1 MKDKLIKIFIIRY
14 NIMIQKTFE
23 GFERGYPLIILF
35 SLFMSYFMT
44 HKIDFLIF
52 GIALSI
58 SSLLNQL
65 LKEFVFNPI
74 MKENLFPILG
84 KGTRPEGAQDCSN
97 FIDPENRISSSYG
110 MPSGHAQT
118 ATFFAT
124 YLILMIINE
133 RSSKNIKIL
142 KIITVLIITGI
153 IMSSRVYLGC
163 HTIQQVVV
171 GGIIGGLLGYLFFA
185 NMDKIKGIFKI

>member
-1 MKDKLIKIFIIRY
+1 
-14 NIMIQKTFE
+14 MIQKTFE

-124 YLILMIINE
+124 YFILMIINE

>member
-124 YLILMIINE
+124 YFILMIINE

>member
-14 NIMIQKTFE
+14 NTMIQKTFE

>member
-1 MKDKLIKIFIIRY
+1 MIR
-14 NIMIQKTFE
+14 KTFE

-52 GIALSI
+52 GIALGL
-58 SSLLNQL
+58 SSLINQF
-65 LKEFVFNPI
+65 LKEFVFKPI
-74 MKENLFPILG
+74 MDKNEIPILG
-84 KGTRPEGAQDCSN
+84 KGTRPEGARDCSN
-97 FIDPENRISSSYG
+97 FIDPDNRLSSSYG

-118 ATFFAT
+118 STFFAT

-133 RSSKNIKIL
+133 RSSKNIKTL
-142 KIITVLIITGI
+142 KIITVVILTAL
-153 IMSSRVYLGC
+153 IMSSRIYFGC
-163 HTIQQVVV
+163 HTIQQVSV

-185 NMDKIKGIFKI
+185 NIDTIKRVL

>member
-1 MKDKLIKIFIIRY
+1 
-14 NIMIQKTFE
+14 MIQITFE

-52 GIALSI
+52 GIALGL
-58 SSLLNQL
+58 SSLINEF
-65 LKEFVFNPI
+65 LKEFVFKPI
-74 MKENLFPILG
+74 MDKNEFPILG
-84 KGTRPEGAQDCSN
+84 KGTRPEGARDCSN
-97 FIDPENRISSSYG
+97 FIDPDNRLSSSYG

-133 RSSKNIKIL
+133 RSSKNIKTL

-153 IMSSRVYLGC
+153 IMSSRIYLGC
-163 HTIQQVVV
+163 HTIQQVTV

-185 NMDKIKGIFKI
+185 NIDTIKRVL

>member
-1 MKDKLIKIFIIRY
+1 
-14 NIMIQKTFE
+14 MIQKTFE

-52 GIALSI
+52 AVVLGL
-58 SSLLNQL
+58 SSLLNQI
-65 LKEFVFNPI
+65 LKEYVFKPI
-74 MKENLFPILG
+74 MDKDEFPILG
-84 KGTRPEGAQDCSN
+84 KGSRPDGARDCSN
-97 FIDPENRISSSYG
+97 FIDPENRLSSSYG

-124 YLILMIINE
+124 YLILMIFNE
-133 RSSKNIKIL
+133 RSSNTIKGIKIT
-142 KIITVLIITGI
+142 TVLIITVI

-163 HTIQQVVV
+163 HTTPQVVV
-171 GGIIGGLLGYLFFA
+171 GGIIGFILGYLFFV
-185 NMDKIKGIFKI
+185 NIHRIRKLFFKIGSN

>member
-1 MKDKLIKIFIIRY
+1 
-14 NIMIQKTFE
+14 MIQKTFE

-52 GIALSI
+52 GIALGI
-58 SSLLNQL
+58 SSLLNQF
-65 LKEFVFNPI
+65 LKEFVFNKI

-84 KGTRPEGAQDCSN
+84 KGTRPKGAQDCSN
-97 FIDPENRISSSYG
+97 FIDPDNRLSSSYG

-124 YLILMIINE
+124 YLILMTINE

-142 KIITVLIITGI
+142 KIITILILTAL

-171 GGIIGGLLGYLFFA
+171 GGIIGVLLGYLFFA
-185 NMDKIKGIFKI
+185 YMDKIKGILKI